1 MINFCRT
8 LLQLGLY
15 ICTSRFY
22 ASCNLGQELV
32 KLGFDLMH
40 DGARIA
46 STSTSW
52 HSGVHDETSINDI
65 TTIIT
70 TMNDK
75 VVEALQY
82 KIL

>member
-1 MINFCRT
+1 
-8 LLQLGLY
+8 
-15 ICTSRFY
+15 
-22 ASCNLGQELV
+22 
-32 KLGFDLMH
+32 MH

-46 STSTSW
+46 CTSTSL

-70 TMNDK
+70 TTNDNE